1 MSEDNH
7 GRYIEIKEEKE
18 VIQITAKAKLS
29 VVHFFH
35 EDFEKCKTMDQK
47 LDELSSKY
55 FSTRFLRVNVANVP
69 WLVTRLEI
77 KVLPCVVGFL
87 DGVLK
92 ERIIG
97 FEGITDKSSNEINL
111 LALESRLKLAGV
123 VVDEG
128 DVQGNSTTR
137 RAVFSTSAKRHSAEE
152 SDWDD

>member
-1 MSEDNH
+1 
-7 GRYIEIKEEKE
+7 
-18 VIQITAKAKLS
+18 
-29 VVHFFH
+29 
-35 EDFEKCKTMDQK
+35 MDQK